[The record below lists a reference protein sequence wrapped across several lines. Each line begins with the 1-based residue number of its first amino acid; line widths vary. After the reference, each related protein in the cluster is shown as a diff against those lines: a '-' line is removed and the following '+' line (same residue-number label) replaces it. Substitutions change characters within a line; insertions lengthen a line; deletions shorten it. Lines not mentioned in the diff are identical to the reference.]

1 MLNAQ
6 PPYSADIY
14 VRRIVSMRMHLNNF
28 DQVDIFNLD
37 RRETCR
43 ETHVANMSPFKR
55 LVLILTDFPN
65 SVVN

>member
-43 ETHVANMSPFKR
+43 ETHVAKHATLQTIGSY
-55 LVLILTDFPN
+55 
-65 SVVN
+65 SH

>member
-14 VRRIVSMRMHLNNF
+14 VRRIGSMRMHLNNF

-43 ETHVANMSPFKR
+43 ETHVAKHVTLQTIS
-55 LVLILTDFPN
+55 
-65 SVVN
+65 SYSH